1 MKSLWINKWVVMFL
15 LSFLLVS
22 CAGQEKMLEQAVTET
37 QKPSQV
43 AVEIFPSPSR
53 VLPVFTETPQ
63 PTSTPEPSLT
73 PTPEPSKFES
83 GSDCFI
89 RAFGQSLLDCDF
101 DEYLMQSI
109 AFPNAVWFVEAGDLE
124 NAAFQS
130 EWDYA
135 NVKDL
140 GFNTV
145 RFALSYRMFENDENP
160 GVWLEE
166 GFAWLDQQIEFA
178 RQNEVYLVLDM
189 HFVPGMDGDDSDS
202 YFWIDEENQTRFL
215 NLWKELAFRYK
226 DEPVIAA
233 YDLFNEPDNVSLETW
248 NAFIRNLVQ
257 EVRNIDENHLFIVQ
271 AVAGLE
277 DPYPNWEILE
287 DDNILY
293 DAHFY
298 NPFEFTH
305 QGLDYLGTTLKY
317 SYPTDELKSINWN
330 QMNYLTG
337 AELYG
342 GDTGGYWQEYYTPY
356 LGFMDVEKNGLM
368 IIGQVVPSCNN
379 IQGESSFSSY
389 SIYAVIADES
399 DLESGFYLFEP
410 AKIKIR
416 QVDIF
421 QEEKGEWYFWSSDGQ
436 GGLEIVPQEEE
447 WMRGEYP
454 GSDVIVLSGGSG
466 QVNASNAEGLFFVYD
481 GLQYLA
487 EGYTM
492 AEEVSPESKCGLTL
506 DFFGY
511 HGGNIYPGSID
522 SQLSKE
528 YLASQISRWVRF
540 REENDVP
547 VGMTEFGVGSPSF
560 DQGYGGINWV
570 EDMLEILQDNYVHF
584 SYWAYHNHYFGI
596 YQDED
601 HLPQNNSRDDINY
614 DLLNLFSEKLK
625 E

>member
-1 MKSLWINKWVVMFL
+1 MFL
-15 LSFLLVS
+15 LTFLLVS
-22 CAGQEKMLEQAVTET
+22 CTGQGKILEQTATVTPQSVQIVLE
-37 QKPSQV
+37 
-43 AVEIFPSPSR
+43 PSPSPSE
-53 VLPVFTETPQ
+53 VLPTLTETPQ
-63 PTSTPEPSLT
+63 PTGTPETPLT
-73 PTPEPSKFES
+73 PTPEPSKFEK

-89 RAFGQSLLDCDF
+89 WASGQSLLDCDF

-109 AFPNAVWFVEAGDLE
+109 AFPNAVWFVQAADLG
-124 NAAFQS
+124 NAPFQS
-130 EWDYA
+130 DWDYA

-145 RFALSYRMFENDENP
+145 RFALSYRMFENDQNP

-166 GFAWLDQQIEFA
+166 GFEWLDQQIEYA
-178 RQNEVYLVLDM
+178 RQNEVYLILDM
-189 HFVPGMDGDDSDS
+189 HLSPGMNEDSDS
-202 YFWIDEENQTRFL
+202 NFWTKAENQARLL
-215 NLWKELAFRYK
+215 NLWKELASRYK

-233 YDLFNEPDNVSLETW
+233 YDLFNEPDNVPLEVW
-248 NAFIRNLVQ
+248 NVFIRNLVE
-257 EVRNIDENHLFIVQ
+257 EVRQIDGNHLFIVE
-271 AVAGLE
+271 AVAGVE
-277 DPYPNWEILE
+277 GPYPNWEVLE

-298 NPFEFTH
+298 HPFEFTH
-305 QGLDYLGTTLKY
+305 QGLDYMGTTLKY
-317 SYPTDELKSINWN
+317 SYPTDELKNINWN

-356 LGFMDVEKNGLM
+356 LGFKDVEENGLM
-368 IIGQVVPSCNN
+368 IIGQVVPSCSN

-389 SIYAVIADES
+389 SIHAVIADEN

-410 AKIKIR
+410 VKIKIR

-436 GGLEIVPQEEE
+436 GGFEIVPQEEE
-447 WMRGEYP
+447 WMKAEYP
-454 GSDVIVLSGGSG
+454 GSDVLVLSGGSG
-466 QVNASNAEGLFFVYD
+466 QVNASNGEGLFIVYD

-487 EGYTM
+487 EGYNM
-492 AEEVSPESKCGLTL
+492 AEEFSSEGKCGLTL

-511 HGGNIYPGSID
+511 HGGNIYPGSTE
-522 SQLSKE
+522 SQLTRE
-528 YLASQISRWVRF
+528 YLASQISSWVRF

-547 VGMTEFGVGSPSF
+547 VAMTEFGVGNPSF
-560 DQGYGGINWV
+560 DQGYGGVSWV
-570 EDMLEILQDNYVHF
+570 EDMLEILQGNSIHF

-596 YQDED
+596 YMDED